1 MDKIIPTIF
10 DGKKGYKNRNKLK
23 VKNRLTI
30 SVTNSHLCQ
39 TSLLKKLE
47 VSLSQSV

>member
-10 DGKKGYKNRNKLK
+10 DGKKGYKHKNKSK

-30 SVTNSHLCQ
+30 SATSSHLCQ
-39 TSLLKKLE
+39 TSL
-47 VSLSQSV
+47 